1 MMTMGKSKELAAS
14 AYQERIVKDHSY
26 REHSLYSQP
35 SDYSESSLY
44 AESLHY
50 LGSSHDL
57 GRSHYSQPIYALIV
71 IVLTVIS
78 IALPSQAMATEQE
91 DRVSQAVLI
100 DGRQA
105 TNRTQERS
113 QTVISTP
120 EHETGAKEASLPP
133 KTIRDTPDNFGEYV
147 AQQAH
152 KTEQKIQRELNGTEP
167 DDKEVGAELSKTAAA
182 LGESNREQTY
192 NLQADPSLTGEY
204 NEAYYVLSELNAGLP
219 VLERPVNLQT
229 PLSTLE
235 FFQTATL
242 QKKFAL
248 AAYALN
254 MNLIDKKIQGSKAV
268 ELVRKLDFLLSEK
281 ELYLFDTIPD
291 RADGLVEPPL
301 GSSSSIDGVPRRS
314 IKLGYIDYDSR
325 RVPVFLERVRVNE
338 GSPIWVFSAQTVEN
352 IEMLYDQH
360 KPAEF
365 AKYLPEWLTTRFF
378 GIAIWEYLA
387 LIFFFTITLGLGWLL
402 SSAAGKLIN
411 WYADDKEVDNP
422 IHTRKDGLPDLVN
435 KLIVP
440 LTFTISFT
448 LVFALVSGAYPYVD
462 AVASSTR
469 AIVWIGLVIVTL
481 WLGIRTINFF
491 ANRYQDLQIDSLDEE
506 QFHTERRHRTYLSIF
521 RRIFIFVMILG
532 GFWIGLSEF
541 TNIEGLG
548 KTLLTSAGIAGAVI
562 GIAAQPILG
571 NIIAG
576 VLVAV
581 TQPVRIG
588 DTVILDGDWAT
599 IEDLGYTYAVLL
611 TWDERRLIVPMRYF
625 VTEVL
630 ENWSHTDVHQTC
642 VVYLYVDYGADTAQ
656 IRDKFISVVKDHEL
670 WDGETE
676 PVLVVHSVTEWTI
689 KLRGTVASSNP
700 NDAFALECA
709 VRETMLQ
716 YLNTEQSAYLPTERI
731 TFKPHEA
738 RRDTAADNTESKAS
752 ASEDSH
758 NRQASPKS

>member
-1 MMTMGKSKELAAS
+1 MMIRGKSNQRAS
-14 AYQERIVKDHSY
+14 AYAYQSGRANDSRGSAHRI
-26 REHSLYSQP
+26 
-35 SDYSESSLY
+35 
-44 AESLHY
+44 Y
-50 LGSSHDL
+50 LRL
-57 GRSHYSQPIYALIV
+57 IFALVFMACAFIL
-71 IVLTVIS
+71 IGQTS
-78 IALPSQAMATEQE
+78 KAMAAEAPITVSQSPQTERRHATGSDQQ
-91 DRVSQAVLI
+91 QAVL
-100 DGRQA
+100 D
-105 TNRTQERS
+105 N
-113 QTVISTP
+113 P
-120 EHETGAKEASLPP
+120 EHRTGAKEDLPAP
-133 KTIRDTPDNFGEYV
+133 KTISDTPNTLGEYA
-147 AQQAH
+147 AQQVH
-152 KTEQKIQRELNGTEP
+152 KTEQKIQRKLSGTELESE
-167 DDKEVGAELSKTAAA
+167 EVSELSQTAAA

-192 NLQADPSLTGEY
+192 TLQANPSLTGEY

-219 VLERPVNLQT
+219 KLEQPVNLQT

-235 FFQTATL
+235 FFQTAIL

-254 MNLIDKKIQGSKAV
+254 MNSIDKKIQSSKAI

-281 ELYLFDTIPD
+281 ELYLFDEIPD

-301 GSSSSIDGVPRRS
+301 GSNSSIDGIPRRS

-325 RVPVFLERVRVNE
+325 RVPIFLERVRVDD
-338 GSPIWVFSAQTVEN
+338 GAPIWVFSTQTVEN
-352 IEMLYDQH
+352 IDMLYNQH

-365 AKYLPEWLTTRFF
+365 AKYLPDWLTTRFF

-387 LIFFFTITLGLGWLL
+387 LLFFLTVTLGLGWVL
-402 SSAAGKLIN
+402 SRATGKLIN
-411 WYADDKEVDNP
+411 WYADDKEVENP
-422 IHTRKDGLPDLVN
+422 VHSRKDGLPDLIN

-448 LVFALVSGAYPYVD
+448 LVFALVSGAYPYID

-491 ANRYQDLQIDSLDEE
+491 ANRYQDLQIDNLDEE

-521 RRIFIFVMILG
+521 RRIFIFAIILG

-576 VLVAV
+576 MLVAV

-588 DTVILDGDWAT
+588 DTVMLEGNWST
-599 IEDLGYTYAVLL
+599 IEDLGYTYAVLR

-630 ENWSHTDVHQTC
+630 ENWSHTDVHQVC
-642 VVYLYVDYGADTAQ
+642 VVYLYVDYGADIAK
-656 IRDKFISVVKDHEL
+656 IRETFKSVVKDHEF

-676 PVLVVHSVTEWTI
+676 PDILVHSVTEHTI
-689 KLRGTVASSNP
+689 KLRGKVAANNP

-709 VRETMLQ
+709 VRETMLH
-716 YLNTEQSAYLPTERI
+716 YLNSQQHDYLPTERI
-731 TFKPHEA
+731 TLKPL
-738 RRDTAADNTESKAS
+738 AD
-752 ASEDSH
+752 
-758 NRQASPKS
+758 QAGGK